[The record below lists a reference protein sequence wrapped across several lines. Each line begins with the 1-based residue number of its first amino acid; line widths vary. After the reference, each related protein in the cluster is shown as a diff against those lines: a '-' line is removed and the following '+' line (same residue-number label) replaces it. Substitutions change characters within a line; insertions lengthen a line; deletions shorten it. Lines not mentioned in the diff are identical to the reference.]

1 MGKAKERSIMD
12 YLFHVGNAGVILKL
26 GGQWVGIDVFTG
38 REIKPYQPLP
48 ETLEQKLLCDAG
60 CPEIGLLVVTHSHR
74 DHFHPQKVSAY
85 LKTHSSALVLAGDD
99 ILSILAEAG
108 VSSSR
113 FLRKERLSDQDF
125 MGRYGALTLYLLSTE
140 HMGNVYRDV
149 RHYSV
154 LLQYQG
160 QELFVSGDAKPDHRL
175 YGHLREYCRKL
186 SVLIAPF
193 PALGLPGARKC
204 LLQFC
209 RPDQIFLVHFPSPGE
224 DMEGWIKSTVESC
237 RKMGEELPYPV
248 YCLEAEERYPL
259 HLVVD

>member
-1 MGKAKERSIMD
+1 MD

-85 LKTHSSALVLAGDD
+85 LKTHSSALVLAGD
-99 ILSILAEAG
+99 
-108 VSSSR
+108 
-113 FLRKERLSDQDF
+113 QDF

-160 QELFVSGDAKPDHRL
+160 QELFVSGDATPDHRL
-175 YGHLREYCRKL
+175 YGHLRGYCRKL